1 MVKKVFS
8 FFARFFSFRKFAV
21 HKAINLDG
29 IISEKEI
36 FDDLDHVE

>member
-8 FFARFFSFRKFAV
+8 FFARIFSFRKFTV
-21 HKAINLDG
+21 HKTIDLNG

-36 FDDLDHVE
+36 FDDLDHVK